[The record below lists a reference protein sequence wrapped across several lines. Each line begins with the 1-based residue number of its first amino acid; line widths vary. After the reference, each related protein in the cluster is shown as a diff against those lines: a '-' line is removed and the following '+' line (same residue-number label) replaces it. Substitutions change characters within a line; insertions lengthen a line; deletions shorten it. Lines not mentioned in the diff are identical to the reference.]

1 MSGIF
6 LRASVAAARLWT
18 HIYTYGL
25 PSELRDARREEI
37 ACDVWH
43 ATQAT
48 DNGSG
53 WLIGSHI
60 VLRVLLGIPDDLGWR
75 MECRQDARWA
85 IWPSAAGTLAVVAIA
100 GAWAL
105 ARVAVPP
112 LPPIPELRMAVEPTD
127 PPPPPPPPPA
137 ATARTGT
144 SPAPFHV
151 TYGRAFYTIATRG
164 AAPARIKEVPAV
176 YPPILA
182 AAAIEGVVILQG
194 RITESGRVADLRVV
208 QPRGLLTQTAF
219 DAIRQWEFEPGG
231 DAANTLTVSVRFAR
245 PDSISSNSITQ

>member
-6 LRASVAAARLWT
+6 LRASVATARLWT
-18 HIYTYGL
+18 HIYTCGL

-43 ATQAT
+43 ATQAP
-48 DNGSG
+48 DSGSG
-53 WLIGSHI
+53 WRIGSHI

-75 MECRQDARWA
+75 MECRQDARWGFWA
-85 IWPSAAGTLAVVAIA
+85 STAGTLAVVAIA

-112 LPPIPELRMAVEPTD
+112 VPPTPALRLAVELTD
-127 PPPPPPPPPA
+127 PPPPPPPPA
-137 ATARTGT
+137 ARSART
-144 SPAPFHV
+144 SPAAVHV
-151 TYGRAFYTIATRG
+151 TYGRASYTIATLG
-164 AAPARIKEVPAV
+164 AAPARIKEVLAV

-182 AAAIEGVVILQG
+182 AAPIEGVVILQG

-208 QPRGLLTQTAF
+208 QPQGLLTQTAF
-219 DAIRQWEFEPGG
+219 DAIRQWEFEAGG
-231 DAANTLTVSVRFAR
+231 NAPNTLTVSVRFAR
-245 PDSISSNSITQ
+245 PDSISSDSITQ